1 MMRLASLLKLKVLP
15 GFNMF
20 FPFVSIMYRHPET
33 STTDLNL
40 PKYHMFNLNKIR
52 GHIKML
58 EFEKLKLTRYQEEAV
73 RLEPRNTKREA
84 DIERA
89 LRRVQGGI
97 DMWTQKLEAIT
108 AAPPRP
114 ADRGAIGS
122 DDPNRPLVG

>member
-1 MMRLASLLKLKVLP
+1 LLVLCISSQIPPNGILAL
-15 GFNMF
+15 
-20 FPFVSIMYRHPET
+20 VSMT
-33 STTDLNL
+33 
-40 PKYHMFNLNKIR
+40 MFNLNKIR

-58 EFEKLKLTRYQEEAV
+58 EFEKLKLTRYQEEATRMDV
-73 RLEPRNTKREA
+73 RNPKREA

-114 ADRGAIGS
+114 TDRPAIGS

>member
-1 MMRLASLLKLKVLP
+1 
-15 GFNMF
+15 
-20 FPFVSIMYRHPET
+20 
-33 STTDLNL
+33 
-40 PKYHMFNLNKIR
+40 MFNLNKIR

-58 EFEKLKLTRYQEEAV
+58 EFEKLKLTRYLDEAT

-84 DIERA
+84 DIDRA

-97 DMWTQKLEAIT
+97 DMWTNKLEAIT

-114 ADRGAIGS
+114 ADRGAVGS

>member
-1 MMRLASLLKLKVLP
+1 
-15 GFNMF
+15 
-20 FPFVSIMYRHPET
+20 
-33 STTDLNL
+33 
-40 PKYHMFNLNKIR
+40 MFNLNKIR

-58 EFEKLKLTRYQEEAV
+58 EFEKLKLTRYQEEAE
-73 RLEPRNTKREA
+73 RMDTRNPKREA

-97 DMWTQKLEAIT
+97 DMWTNKLEAVT
-108 AAPPRP
+108 NAPARP

>member
-1 MMRLASLLKLKVLP
+1 LLLLCIGNQILP
-15 GFNMF
+15 DEILDL
-20 FPFVSIMYRHPET
+20 VSMI
-33 STTDLNL
+33 
-40 PKYHMFNLNKIR
+40 MFNLNKIR

-58 EFEKLKLTRYQEEAV
+58 EFEKLKLTRYQEEAT
-73 RLEPRNTKREA
+73 RLDPRNTKREA

-97 DMWTQKLEAIT
+97 DMWTAKLEAIT